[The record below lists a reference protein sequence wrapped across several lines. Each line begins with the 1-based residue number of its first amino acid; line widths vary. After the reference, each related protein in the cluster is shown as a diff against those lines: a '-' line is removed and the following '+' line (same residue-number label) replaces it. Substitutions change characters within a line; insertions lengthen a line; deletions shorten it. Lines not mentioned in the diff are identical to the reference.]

1 MNRKTFLTLMAGTTG
16 MAAMGAVRMLH
27 ELYTETDVLMPALFV
42 GHGSPMNGIEDN
54 LFSNQWKKLGTQLHV
69 PKAVLVV
76 SAHWLTKGTFV
87 TAVEK
92 PQTIHD
98 FGGFPQALFDAQ
110 YPAPGD
116 AQLAQSISQLFSTPT
131 IGLDHE
137 WGLDHG
143 SWTILKH
150 IYPKADIPVL
160 QLSIDYNQPPS
171 YHYELAKA
179 LAGGSSFVVRL
190 ALPVPAAVA
199 PPASAPVPLE
209 SVAGMQVLVVDD
221 NPVNRLLARALLGQ
235 IGISSHLA
243 NSGPEAIERARQ
255 GDLDVILMDMQMPE
269 MDGVE
274 AAQHILAL
282 GLRKRPRIIALT
294 ASAFDSDR
302 EQCLAAGMVDFVSKP
317 FQLAELHRALAGRG
331 QGATSPSASAR
342 QEVSSGEPGL
352 R

>member
-54 LFSNQWKKLGTQLHV
+54 LFSNQWKKLGTELPV

-116 AQLAQSISQLFSTPT
+116 SQLAQSISQLISAPT

-179 LAGGSSFVVRL
+179 LAG
-190 ALPVPAAVA
+190 
-199 PPASAPVPLE
+199 
-209 SVAGMQVLVVDD
+209 
-221 NPVNRLLARALLGQ
+221 
-235 IGISSHLA
+235 
-243 NSGPEAIERARQ
+243 
-255 GDLDVILMDMQMPE
+255 
-269 MDGVE
+269 
-274 AAQHILAL
+274 
-282 GLRKRPRIIALT
+282 LRKRGILIIGSGNMVHNL
-294 ASAFDSDR
+294 R
-302 EQCLAAGMVDFVSKP
+302 LVDFARLNEDNYG
-317 FQLAELHRALAGRG
+317 FDWALELNEIFKTKILEGDHQALINY
-331 QGATSPSASAR
+331 TSLHSASKLAIPTPDHYYPLLYTLGL
-342 QEVSSGEPGL
+342 QQPSDVVSFFNDRAVAGSLTMTSVVLGSGD
-352 R
+352 